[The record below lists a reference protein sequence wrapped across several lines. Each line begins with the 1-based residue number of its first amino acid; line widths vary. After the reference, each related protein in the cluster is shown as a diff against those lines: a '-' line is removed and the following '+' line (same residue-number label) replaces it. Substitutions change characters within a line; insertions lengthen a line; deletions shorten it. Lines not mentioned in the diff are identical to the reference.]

1 MHLSHPIARLAL
13 VAPITPL
20 APFAHEP
27 ARLGDVRSTSLRDHH
42 HMLTEISNALADA
55 AAAAA
60 PSVIQ
65 VQGRRQPAS
74 GVIYAPG
81 VVVTTTQ
88 ALRREDRLHVRG
100 SEGDAVEAEL
110 VGWDPATGLAVL
122 KAPALR
128 GGPITVAKQA
138 ARVGNLALAIGRSWS
153 NGLTVSAGVVSIIGG
168 PLRTGRRRS
177 IDQIIRT
184 TAPMHDGFAGGAFVD
199 ASGALLGVT
208 TASTIRGLGVVIP
221 AAIAWSTAQ
230 HLLEHGGLKRGYLGI
245 AGQSV
250 RLPES
255 QSAGKAEEGLL
266 VVAVSPDAP
275 AARAGILIGDVI
287 LAVDG
292 QTIGSPEELLDW
304 LTGDRIGKTA
314 TLRVLRGGKP
324 TDVSATIGERGAS

>member
-1 MHLSHPIARLAL
+1 
-13 VAPITPL
+13 
-20 APFAHEP
+20 
-27 ARLGDVRSTSLRDHH
+27 
-42 HMLTEISNALADA
+42 MLTDFSNELADA
-55 AAAAA
+55 AAKAA

-81 VVVTTTQ
+81 VVVTTTR

-100 SEGDAVEAEL
+100 DGDAVEAEL
-110 VGWDPATGLAVL
+110 AGWDPATGLAIL
-122 KAPALR
+122 KAPALTAP
-128 GGPITVAKQA
+128 PIALAKQA
-138 ARVGNLALAIGRSWS
+138 ARVGNLGLALARSWS

-168 PLRTGRRRS
+168 PLRTGRRRA

-199 ASGALLGVT
+199 TDGALLGIT

-221 AAIAWSTAQ
+221 ATIAWSTAQ

-245 AGQSV
+245 AGQPV

-255 QSAGKAEEGLL
+255 KGTSDAEEGLI
-266 VVAVSPDAP
+266 VVAVTPDAP

-304 LTGDRIGKTA
+304 LTGNRIGKTA
-314 TLRVLRGGKP
+314 IVRLLRAGKP
-324 TDVSATIGERGAS
+324 VEVSVTIGERSAS

>member
-1 MHLSHPIARLAL
+1 
-13 VAPITPL
+13 
-20 APFAHEP
+20 
-27 ARLGDVRSTSLRDHH
+27 
-42 HMLTEISNALADA
+42 MLTDFSNELAEVA
-55 AAAAA
+55 AKAA

-81 VVVTTTQ
+81 VVVTTTR

-100 SEGDAVEAEL
+100 DGDPVDAEL
-110 VGWDPATGLAVL
+110 AGWDPATGLAIL
-122 KAPALR
+122 KAPALSAS
-128 GGPITVAKQA
+128 PIAVAKQA
-138 ARVGNLALAIGRSWS
+138 PRVGNLALALARSWS
-153 NGLTVSAGVVSIIGG
+153 NGLTVSAGVISIIGG
-168 PLRTGRRRS
+168 PLRTGRRRA

-199 ASGALLGVT
+199 TSGALLGIT

-221 AAIAWSTAQ
+221 AAIAWKTAQ

-245 AGQSV
+245 GGQPV

-255 QSAGKAEEGLL
+255 QRSGGAGEALL
-266 VVAVSPDAP
+266 VVAVSADAP

-287 LAVDG
+287 LAADG

-304 LTGDRIGKTA
+304 LTGDRVGTTA
-314 TLRVLRGGKP
+314 TLRLLRGGKP
-324 TDVSATIGERGAS
+324 TEVPVTIGERRAS